1 MTYDRFNF
9 GERSKSKFG
18 NSFWGIKLQPF
29 FFLFKSFPSAL
40 ILFLGF
46 VSAYICLCSLV
57 LCLSNVYKHARLL
70 ELGFSFVLYFSVL
83 CFWVRVCEQA
93 HARMPWACV
102 CRLNLHTQA
111 FGRVRRHL
119 SRNPSSDFL
128 FCLVYLFHMFC
139 LRLNPFYMFKCI
151 RVSVLYAY
159 LSLICLDYGFMFM
172 SCLNTMNMHSH
183 VHAQCHRC

>member
-1 MTYDRFNF
+1 MIYDRFNF

-93 HARMPWACV
+93 HARMPWACA
-102 CRLNLHTQA
+102 CRLNP
-111 FGRVRRHL
+111 FW
-119 SRNPSSDFL
+119 
-128 FCLVYLFHMFC
+128 LFHMFC